1 MAVDQGATYSAAVP
15 AIWQSARQELEQNL
29 QEYKGRFKIQ
39 NIICG
44 GSAPPPEMMGWYKKE
59 FNVDFM
65 QGWGMTETSPMGT
78 FAKFIT
84 RYEHT
89 KMTVENQFNNIKVA
103 GLNTPGLEMR
113 AFVVFVLF
121 CLFFVFLCCF
131 LFSFLGACAV
141 DLSGLAAPL
150 TLSHSSLSPPRHCGL
165 RRFHQVTAERR
176 CCRW

>member
-1 MAVDQGATYSAAVP
+1 MLGARILHNSKFTDSSTILQMAVDQGATYSAAVP

-113 AFVVFVLF
+113 AFVVFVFLF
-121 CLFFVFLCCF
+121 VFCFFVLFLVFFFGCVCC
-131 LFSFLGACAV
+131 
-141 DLSGLAAPL
+141 
-150 TLSHSSLSPPRHCGL
+150 
-165 RRFHQVTAERR
+165 
-176 CCRW
+176 